1 MRTLFVATF
10 WVNAY
15 IFVMDV
21 LNLKKKNL
29 CFWSGFIIF
38 AILKFWVMEFRTTIH
53 TREGDHFMRHS
64 DKMMLV
70 GSCFSDNIG
79 AKLRD
84 AMIDVVVNPFG
95 TIFNPLS
102 IASSLHKVIDNE
114 VVAGADL
121 FLANGVWS
129 NFDFHSRFSMASK
142 EAALERMNR
151 SIEEAHEHLLGCK
164 TLVITLGTAVVYRRR
179 DTGEVVSNCHK
190 VPQHEFTRRMA
201 GVDEITKALAAVVS
215 RLHEFNPE
223 LRVLFTVSPIR
234 HIADGLEM
242 NSLSKAVL
250 RVAIN
255 NVVRQFKDFVGYFPA
270 YEIVMDDLRDY
281 RFYTADMVHPTD
293 VAIEY
298 IWQTFQGTYFDDRS
312 TQAIARCERVS
323 KRLKHRPMSNNPD
336 VVARF
341 NADTQAVIANLKTEY
356 PYIKEKG

>member
-1 MRTLFVATF
+1 
-10 WVNAY
+10 
-15 IFVMDV
+15 
-21 LNLKKKNL
+21 
-29 CFWSGFIIF
+29 
-38 AILKFWVMEFRTTIH
+38 
-53 TREGDHFMRHS
+53 MRHS
-64 DKMMLV
+64 DKMMLI

-84 AMIDVVVNPFG
+84 AMMQVEVNPFG

-102 IASSLHKVIDNE
+102 IAGAINKIIDDE
-114 VVAGADL
+114 TIAGIEL
-121 FLANGVWS
+121 FMSNGVW
-129 NFDFHSRFSMASK
+129 NCYDFHSRFSMASK

-151 SIEEAHEHLLGCK
+151 SISTAHEHLAQCK
-164 TLVITLGTAVVYRRR
+164 SLVVTLGTAVVYRRR

-190 VPQHEFTRRMA
+190 VPQHEFTRRLA
-201 GVDEITKALAAVVS
+201 SVDEITAALNATVE

-223 LRVLFTVSPIR
+223 LRIIFTVSPIR

-255 NVVRQFKDFVGYFPA
+255 NVVRSHKEWVSYFPA
-270 YEIVMDDLRDY
+270 FEIVIDDLRDY

-298 IWQTFQGTYFDDRS
+298 IWQTFQATYFDDHS

-323 KRLKHRPMSNNPD
+323 KRLKHRPMSNNPE
-336 VVARF
+336 VVERF
-341 NADTQAVIANLKTEY
+341 NADTQAVIANLKKEY
-356 PYIKEKG
+356 PYINV

>member
-1 MRTLFVATF
+1 
-10 WVNAY
+10 
-15 IFVMDV
+15 
-21 LNLKKKNL
+21 
-29 CFWSGFIIF
+29 
-38 AILKFWVMEFRTTIH
+38 
-53 TREGDHFMRHS
+53 MRHS
-64 DKMMLV
+64 DKIMLI

-84 AMIDVVVNPFG
+84 AMMQVEVNPFG

-102 IASSLHKVIDNE
+102 IAGAINKIIDDE
-114 VVAGADL
+114 TIAGIEL
-121 FLANGVWS
+121 FMSNGVW
-129 NFDFHSRFSMASK
+129 NCYDFHSRFSMASK

-151 SIEEAHEHLLGCK
+151 SISTAHEHLAQCK
-164 TLVITLGTAVVYRRR
+164 SLVVTLGTAVVYRRR

-190 VPQHEFTRRMA
+190 VPQLEFTRRLA
-201 GVDEITKALAAVVS
+201 SVDEITGALNATVE

-223 LRVLFTVSPIR
+223 LRIIFTVSPIR

-255 NVVRQFKDFVGYFPA
+255 NVVRSHKEWVSYFPA
-270 YEIVMDDLRDY
+270 FEIVIDDLRDY

-298 IWQTFQGTYFDDRS
+298 IWQTFQATYFDDHS

-323 KRLKHRPMSNNPD
+323 KRLKHRPMSNNPE
-336 VVARF
+336 VVERF
-341 NADTQAVIANLKTEY
+341 NADTQAVIANLKKEY
-356 PYIKEKG
+356 PYINV

>member
-1 MRTLFVATF
+1 
-10 WVNAY
+10 
-15 IFVMDV
+15 MD
-21 LNLKKKNL
+21 
-29 CFWSGFIIF
+29 
-38 AILKFWVMEFRTTIH
+38 FRTTIH
-53 TREGDHFMRHS
+53 TRDGEHFMRHS
-64 DKMMLV
+64 DKMMLI

-84 AMIDVVVNPFG
+84 AMMQVEVNPFG

-102 IASSLHKVIDNE
+102 IAGAINKIIDDE
-114 VVAGADL
+114 TIAGIEL
-121 FLANGVWS
+121 FMSNGVW
-129 NFDFHSRFSMASK
+129 NCYDFHSRFSMASK

-151 SIEEAHEHLLGCK
+151 SISTAHEHLAQCK
-164 TLVITLGTAVVYRRR
+164 SLVVTLGTAVVYRRR

-190 VPQHEFTRRMA
+190 VPQHEFTRRLA
-201 GVDEITKALAAVVS
+201 SVDEITGALNATVE

-223 LRVLFTVSPIR
+223 LRIIFTVSPIR

-255 NVVRQFKDFVGYFPA
+255 NVVRSHKEWVSYFPA
-270 YEIVMDDLRDY
+270 FEIVIDDLRDY

-298 IWQTFQGTYFDDRS
+298 IWQTFQATYFDDHS

-323 KRLKHRPMSNNPD
+323 KRLKHRPMSNNPE
-336 VVARF
+336 VVERF
-341 NADTQAVIANLKTEY
+341 NADTQAVIANLKKEY
-356 PYIKEKG
+356 PYINV